1 MSSAPSIRKVLS
13 TRFDDYTRTAKLEQ
27 QLQDGTASCFAR
39 CSAVADEEV
48 RDWVGDELQN
58 YAKVAQTTMRVRHDL
73 PHNFHVP
80 LC

>member
-1 MSSAPSIRKVLS
+1 MLS

-27 QLQDGTASCFAR
+27 QLQDAAYRFAVLPVAQKWV
-39 CSAVADEEV
+39 SGAADEEV

-73 PHNFHVP
+73 PHNSHMP